1 MSAQF
6 KNMNELTVYLDA
18 MESRVKALENQNDSL
33 RRYITEMGSDAAKML
48 PKTGLLSPS
57 FIQRAFTVWGH
68 YFVAQLIIS
77 IPIVC
82 IYFILIL
89 TILKQ
94 GFPGVPTP

>member
-6 KNMNELTVYLDA
+6 NNMNELTSYLDT
-18 MESRVKALENQNDSL
+18 MENRVKALESQNESL
-33 RRYITEMGSDAAKML
+33 RNYVTAMGGDAAKML

-77 IPIVC
+77 VPIVC
-82 IYFILIL
+82 IYFVLIL
-89 TILKQ
+89 TVLRQ
-94 GFPGVPTP
+94 GIPVVPTP

>member
-6 KNMNELTVYLDA
+6 NNMNELTSYLEA
-18 MESRVKALENQNDSL
+18 MENRVKALENQNESL
-33 RRYITEMGSDAAKML
+33 RHYITGMEGDAAKML
-48 PKTGLLSPS
+48 PKTGLLSS
-57 FIQRAFTVWGH
+57 NFIQRAFTVWGH

-89 TILKQ
+89 TILRQ
-94 GFPGVPTP
+94 GISGAPTP

>member
-6 KNMNELTVYLDA
+6 NNMNELTSYLDA
-18 MESRVKALENQNDSL
+18 MENRLKTLESQNESL
-33 RRYITEMGSDAAKML
+33 RRYITEMGADAAKLL
-48 PKTGLLSPS
+48 PKTGLFSNS

-77 IPIVC
+77 VPIVC

-89 TILKQ
+89 TILRQ
-94 GFPGVPTP
+94 GIPGVPTP

>member
-6 KNMNELTVYLDA
+6 NNMNELTGYLDA
-18 MESRVKALENQNDSL
+18 MENRVKALESQNESL
-33 RRYITEMGSDAAKML
+33 KNYVTAMGGNAAKML
-48 PKTGLLSPS
+48 PKTGLISPS

-77 IPIVC
+77 VPIVC

-89 TILKQ
+89 TVLRQAI
-94 GFPGVPTP
+94 PGVPTP

>member
-6 KNMNELTVYLDA
+6 NNMNELTSYLDA
-18 MESRVKALENQNDSL
+18 MENRLKTLESQNESL
-33 RRYITEMGSDAAKML
+33 RRYITEMGADAAKLL
-48 PKTGLLSPS
+48 PKTGLLSNS

-77 IPIVC
+77 VPIVC

-89 TILKQ
+89 TILRQ
-94 GFPGVPTP
+94 GIPGVPTP